1 MDIRETVSNRW
12 AQLRQALTG
21 RRGKAI
27 LAVAILL
34 IVCAAS
40 WAIRAAVAPTY
51 RAGAPVALDAYGL
64 PGVELRLV
72 YPVRVAYHGLGDE
85 RTALT
90 VYARARDA
98 AAVQTFE
105 LLLPLPDATIAIVGP
120 DSLPVPGR
128 LTVEPGYPD
137 ALPYSLLL
145 AHADTQ
151 MQPTLF
157 ASRGVRITP
166 LLRTELGAV
175 TIPELSFRTEVESR
189 FGHAMR
195 SIVLWLSGWGLPV
208 GLAVILVTSLWRV
221 WYSAGLRRRQSREQR
236 LSALYTR
243 LRDEIKVENWPVA
256 RERAEELRLVAPAYR
271 DLDRLDTL
279 ISTAET
285 GTWRREQLYNSGLE
299 AYRQRDWPAAVQAFA
314 AIEEETPYYR
324 DVRFLRRT
332 AALGADLRSRDR
344 SLRLQA
350 AVELGAVADL
360 LDMSPLL
367 RALGDGSKEVA
378 DAAEASF
385 ARIGVGGFDTLIDG
399 LVSDRV
405 SVRERS
411 QRLLQG
417 MGQSA
422 RDQLLNALHSPDA
435 RVTGPVARL
444 LGGLGAREALARALL
459 FTGSQHHQGIIEA
472 LVAEDMAAAE
482 PLVDALLAAPE
493 GREGVVIRAIAALR
507 AQADIDRYLEA
518 RLRAAPDQAARQ
530 RIQRAM
536 RAPAEPFVGL
546 ELTGEALEVRRP
558 EPEFEQAAEVVS
570 NAPVPARPARRL
582 LWGTRRRD

>member
-1 MDIRETVSNRW
+1 
-12 AQLRQALTG
+12 
-21 RRGKAI
+21 
-27 LAVAILL
+27 
-34 IVCAAS
+34 
-40 WAIRAAVAPTY
+40 
-51 RAGAPVALDAYGL
+51 
-64 PGVELRLV
+64 
-72 YPVRVAYHGLGDE
+72 
-85 RTALT
+85 
-90 VYARARDA
+90 
-98 AAVQTFE
+98 
-105 LLLPLPDATIAIVGP
+105 
-120 DSLPVPGR
+120 
-128 LTVEPGYPD
+128 
-137 ALPYSLLL
+137 
-145 AHADTQ
+145 
-151 MQPTLF
+151 
-157 ASRGVRITP
+157 
-166 LLRTELGAV
+166 
-175 TIPELSFRTEVESR
+175 
-189 FGHAMR
+189 
-195 SIVLWLSGWGLPV
+195 
-208 GLAVILVTSLWRV
+208 
-221 WYSAGLRRRQSREQR
+221 
-236 LSALYTR
+236 
-243 LRDEIKVENWPVA
+243 
-256 RERAEELRLVAPAYR
+256 
-271 DLDRLDTL
+271 
-279 ISTAET
+279 
-285 GTWRREQLYNSGLE
+285 
-299 AYRQRDWPAAVQAFA
+299 
-314 AIEEETPYYR
+314 
-324 DVRFLRRT
+324 
-332 AALGADLRSRDR
+332 
-344 SLRLQA
+344 
-350 AVELGAVADL
+350 
-360 LDMSPLL
+360 
-367 RALGDGSKEVA
+367 
-378 DAAEASF
+378 
-385 ARIGVGGFDTLIDG
+385 LIDG